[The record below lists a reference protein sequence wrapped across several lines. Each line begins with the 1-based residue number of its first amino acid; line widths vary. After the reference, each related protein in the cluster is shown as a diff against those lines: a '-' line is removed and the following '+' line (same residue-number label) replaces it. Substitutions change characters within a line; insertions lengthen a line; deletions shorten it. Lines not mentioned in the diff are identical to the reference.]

1 MNFLMIKLKVKK
13 KNLVNK
19 NKSIQVNLLNLQFE

>member
-1 MNFLMIKLKVKK
+1 MNFLMIKLKGK